1 MRKLDNLLKNK
12 IVDYN
17 KAIKYGFI
25 KDKEIYCYKLK
36 ICDEQFEIEVTLS
49 DNENTSK
56 VIDLMTDEEYILVD
70 VEDSSGE
77 FVGKVREEYE
87 KVLKEIIAN
96 CTNSNVFK
104 EEQSK
109 DVIKYINEKY
119 NDSLEFLWEKFD
131 DNAIWRN
138 KQNNKWYGLLG
149 KIPKNKL
156 GIDSDEV
163 VEVIIIRYEKGKVN
177 EIIDNKKVFPGYHM
191 NKQSWITIILDNSME
206 NKELFNLVD
215 NSYNLSIGN
224 KRKSK

>member
-1 MRKLDNLLKNK
+1 
-12 IVDYN
+12 
-17 KAIKYGFI
+17 
-25 KDKEIYCYKLK
+25 
-36 ICDEQFEIEVTLS
+36 
-49 DNENTSK
+49 
-56 VIDLMTDEEYILVD
+56 MTDEEYILVD

-87 KVLKEIIAN
+87 KVLKEITAN

-109 DVIKYINEKY
+109 EIIQYISEKY
-119 NDSLEFLWEKFD
+119 KDNLEFLWEKFD

-149 KIPKNKL
+149 KISKNKL
-156 GIDSDEV
+156 GIDSDEI
-163 VEVIIIRYEKGKVN
+163 VEVIIIRYEKEKVN
-177 EIIDNKKVFPGYHM
+177 EIIDNQKVFPGYHM

-215 NSYNLSIGN
+215 NSYNLSLGN